1 MMLRVKTQIL
11 VTCLAAAALACS
23 EDRGQGEVVGS
34 LFVADCSD
42 GRALEALCAASVD
55 PDACRAF
62 DLGVD
67 FFALETFDD
76 IGRIRMQRGGQPF
89 ARTDGLLFEIRDVR
103 LLRGELGQPLNVGP
117 DENLRASLGLF
128 ERCPDSTQ
136 NFDLTGAVVFD
147 DFGVDKGETVAGRI
161 LRLEVRDGRG
171 GAPGPVLGVLHGEFD
186 FRLRRGPPYQ
196 QFSR

>member
-1 MMLRVKTQIL
+1 VKSPIL
-11 VTCLAAAALACS
+11 IVCLAGLALACS
-23 EDRGQGEVVGS
+23 EDRGQGEVLGS
-34 LFVADCSD
+34 LYVADCVD
-42 GRALEALCAASVD
+42 GRALDAVCAPDSD
-55 PDACRAF
+55 PDTCDAF

-76 IGRIRMQRGGQPF
+76 IGRIRMQRGGRPF
-89 ARTDGLLFEIRDVR
+89 ARTNGLLFEIRDVR
-103 LLRGELGQPLNVGP
+103 LLRGALGQPVAVGP

-136 NFDLTGAVVFD
+136 NFDLTGVVVFD
-147 DFGVDKGETVAGRI
+147 DFGVAKGETVAGQI

-171 GAPGPVLGVLHGEFD
+171 APPGPVLGVLHGEFD